1 MPQGAVEDNYN
12 IYIYVNIVDNENGR
26 TVYHLSSPI
35 QVLPNSQS
43 ADIFINV
50 IDSIDPANKI
60 SQDLNS
66 QNINLVSKN
75 VLVIASILNRHSST
89 LTNEQKANIR
99 EYLINKL
106 ISLTLTDISSIKIIS
121 TALSLLTYSSDQVSK
136 ALSV

>member
-26 TVYHLSSPI
+26 TVYHLASPI

-43 ADIFINV
+43 ADIFVSV

-60 SQDLNS
+60 AQDLNS
-66 QNINLVSKN
+66 QNLNLVSKN

-99 EYLINKL
+99 EYLINKI

>member
-43 ADIFINV
+43 ADIFISV

-99 EYLINKL
+99 EYLINKI